1 MVAEA
6 PKPAPVPTDAAKAP
20 PKKAMAPPP
29 PPPPEPSL
37 MDEFLD
43 NPAYLAGG
51 GGVLALLGGYAAYAV
66 RRKRKV
72 EKFENSIITGG
83 DLKANSVFG
92 NTGGQNVDTGNSSFQ
107 SDFSQ
112 VSSGA
117 IDADE
122 VDPVA
127 EADVYMAYGRDV
139 QAEEILKE
147 ALQKDPSRHAVRTK
161 LMEIYSQRADAA
173 SFESHAKDLRAAT
186 GGQGE
191 HWARAAELGRALMP
205 GNPLF
210 SATATAD
217 SSVTSTVT
225 LGAGTLA
232 AAAAAAVAA
241 ATPSDMEST
250 MQMAAF
256 PGAAAAV
263 PDSMSKTL
271 SLAPVQATAPTADV
285 DFDLGGTVTQPL
297 AASTSDFQLDI
308 ETATPEVDAGMSL
321 DFDIGGSDPAPAATP
336 VTDFAPGG
344 TLIMDAPMAGSGE
357 ALDHSLDETQ
367 PLADVRPPELPSPTI
382 DFDFDLSAD
391 APASNGAAAPAAGNM
406 MDFDLS
412 GINLDLPVDAEAS
425 SGNEGPV
432 DDAATKLDLAKAY
445 QDMGDKEGARELL
458 QEVLQ
463 EGSATQQ
470 AEAQNLLSALG

>member
-1 MVAEA
+1 
-6 PKPAPVPTDAAKAP
+6 
-20 PKKAMAPPP
+20 
-29 PPPPEPSL
+29 
-37 MDEFLD
+37 
-43 NPAYLAGG
+43 
-51 GGVLALLGGYAAYAV
+51 
-66 RRKRKV
+66 
-72 EKFENSIITGG
+72 
-83 DLKANSVFG
+83 
-92 NTGGQNVDTGNSSFQ
+92 
-107 SDFSQ
+107 
-112 VSSGA
+112 
-117 IDADE
+117 
-122 VDPVA
+122 
-127 EADVYMAYGRDV
+127 
-139 QAEEILKE
+139 
-147 ALQKDPSRHAVRTK
+147 
-161 LMEIYSQRADAA
+161 
-173 SFESHAKDLRAAT
+173 
-186 GGQGE
+186 
-191 HWARAAELGRALMP
+191 
-205 GNPLF
+205 
-210 SATATAD
+210 
-217 SSVTSTVT
+217 
-225 LGAGTLA
+225 
-232 AAAAAAVAA
+232 
-241 ATPSDMEST
+241 
-250 MQMAAF
+250 MAAF
-256 PGAAAAV
+256 PGAAAAA
-263 PDSMSKTL
+263 PDMSKTL

-382 DFDFDLSAD
+382 DFDCDLSAD